1 MRAGVASTWLS
12 DSCVRP
18 QQRGAD
24 WRAMTAANP
33 YAVLGVPEDAS
44 AAEIKKA
51 YRRQMRLA
59 AVDIHPDVSDAE
71 REVLQQR
78 MIEVNRAFEVLSGPG
93 RQVMDAELRRQRA
106 SDVRREQELRREQAE
121 RQAAWQAAQR
131 RASEA
136 SERARGAQALREAAV
151 ERERLQRV
159 RRQAQEHARRT
170 RQRQGEDARRYQEA
184 AWVREYVDERPGYR
198 YQGRVGG
205 PAATPEFLDA
215 LWDLLAPRAGQDV
228 HETIELTREE
238 WASGVVWTSGVDG
251 LPLPGLEH
259 SPPATYRFPGRGA
272 QGVYG
277 GTRGDHYVTVVHVD
291 DLGRVVVGGFGAPG
305 TDQAVVHSSATP
317 RPGRDAPT
325 PLRRGALGGA
335 ASAIRRVA
343 TVVKWVLV
351 AWAGLLVA
359 LVLFAVVLVVV
370 ATRN

>member
-1 MRAGVASTWLS
+1 MS
-12 DSCVRP
+12 
-18 QQRGAD
+18 
-24 WRAMTAANP
+24 AANP

-71 REVLQQR
+71 KEVLQQR
-78 MIEVNRAFEVLSGPG
+78 MIEVNWAFEVLSGPN
-93 RQVMDAELRRQRA
+93 RQLTDAELRRQRA
-106 SDVRREQELRREQAE
+106 AEARREQELRREQS
-121 RQAAWQAAQR
+121 RQQAAWEAAQR

-136 SERARGAQALREAAV
+136 RDRARVAQALREAAV

-159 RRQAQEHARRT
+159 RRQAQEHDRRT

-184 AWVREYVDERPGYR
+184 AWVREYVDEGPGYR
-198 YQGRVGG
+198 YEVRVEG
-205 PAATPEFLDA
+205 PAATHEFLDA

-251 LPLPGLEH
+251 LALPGLEH
-259 SPPATYRFPGRGA
+259 APPATYRFPGRGA

-277 GTRGDHYVTVVHVD
+277 GPRGDHYVTVVHVD
-291 DLGRVVVGGFGAPG
+291 DGGHPVVGGFRDPGDAQPEVGRTAKPAARRDVPAPG
-305 TDQAVVHSSATP
+305 RQGAFAAAAT
-317 RPGRDAPT
+317 ALSL
-325 PLRRGALGGA
+325 LRTALKWA
-335 ASAIRRVA
+335 LIAIA
-343 TVVKWVLV
+343 CVL
-351 AWAGLLVA
+351 ALLV
-359 LVLFAVVLVVV
+359 VLSVVLVVV

>member
-1 MRAGVASTWLS
+1 MS
-12 DSCVRP
+12 
-18 QQRGAD
+18 
-24 WRAMTAANP
+24 AANP

-59 AVDIHPDVSDAE
+59 AVDTHPDVSDAE

-78 MIEVNRAFEVLSGPG
+78 MIEVNWAFEVLSGPK
-93 RQVMDAELRRQRA
+93 RQLMDAELQHQRA
-106 SDVRREQELRREQAE
+106 AEARREQELRREQSQQ
-121 RQAAWQAAQR
+121 QAAWEAAQR

-136 SERARGAQALREAAV
+136 RDRARAAQAMREAAV

-159 RRQAQEHARRT
+159 RRQAEEHARQT

-198 YQGRVGG
+198 YEVRVEG

-228 HETIELTREE
+228 HETIELTRDE

-259 SPPATYRFPGRGA
+259 ARPATYRFPGRGA

-277 GTRGDHYVTVVHVD
+277 GPRGDHYVTVVHVD
-291 DLGRVVVGGFGAPG
+291 DVGHPVVGGFRDPGADQPVVRSTAKPPLKRG
-305 TDQAVVHSSATP
+305 TSAP
-317 RPGRDAPT
+317 EQ
-325 PLRRGALGGA
+325 RGAFA
-335 ASAIRRVA
+335 AAATAIGLFRTVLKWALIALACVLALLTAVA
-343 TVVKWVLV
+343 VLLIV
-351 AWAGLLVA
+351 I
-359 LVLFAVVLVVV
+359 
-370 ATRN
+370 ATKS